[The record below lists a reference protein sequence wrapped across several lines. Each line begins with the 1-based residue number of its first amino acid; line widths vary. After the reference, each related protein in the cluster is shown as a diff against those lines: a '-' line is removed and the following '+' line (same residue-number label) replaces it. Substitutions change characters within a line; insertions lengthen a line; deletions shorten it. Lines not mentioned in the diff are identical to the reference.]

1 MTPFGQEM
9 RRLRSARDFTLQQ
22 QADVLGVSPAYL
34 SALELGKKGRPSAAL
49 VDQICA
55 WLDLIWDEAE
65 ALKRKAMM
73 SHPRPAIP
81 VAGLHE
87 DAVLLA
93 NLLAYNIDRL
103 TSEQS
108 RMLLR
113 ELQSCLGQSPDD

>member
-9 RRLRSARDFTLQQ
+9 RRLRSARNFTLQQ
-22 QADVLGVSPAYL
+22 QANVLGVSPAYL
-34 SALELGKKGRPSAAL
+34 SALEHGKKGRPSAVL
-49 VDQICA
+49 VDQICV
-55 WLDLIWDEAE
+55 WLNLIWDDAE
-65 ALKRKAMM
+65 ALKRKAVL

-93 NLLAYNIDRL
+93 NLLAHNIDRL
-103 TSEQS
+103 TPIQS

-113 ELQSCLGQSPDD
+113 ELQSCLGQFPDE

>member
-9 RRLRSARDFTLQQ
+9 RRLRSARNFTLQQ
-22 QADVLGVSPAYL
+22 QANVLGVSTAYL
-34 SALELGKKGRPSAAL
+34 SALEHGKKGRPSAVL

-55 WLDLIWDEAE
+55 WLDLIWDDAE
-65 ALKRKAMM
+65 ALKRKAGM

-93 NLLAYNIDRL
+93 NLLASNIDRL
-103 TSEQS
+103 TPDQS

-113 ELQSCLGQSPDD
+113 QLQSYLGQSLDD

>member
-1 MTPFGQEM
+1 M
-9 RRLRSARDFTLQQ
+9 RRLRSARKFTLQQ
-22 QADVLGVSPAYL
+22 QAKVLGVSPAYL
-34 SALELGKKGRPSAAL
+34 SALEHGKKSRPSAVL